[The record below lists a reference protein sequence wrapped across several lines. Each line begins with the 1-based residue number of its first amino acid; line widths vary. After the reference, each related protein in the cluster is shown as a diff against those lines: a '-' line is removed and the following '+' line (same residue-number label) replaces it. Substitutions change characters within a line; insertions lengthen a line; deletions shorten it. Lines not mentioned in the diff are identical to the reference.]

1 MTAKTTVQLRTTPM
15 NKYALRKE
23 MFPVTDHCVYFNHA
37 AVGPL
42 STPAYQAMEKQ
53 ARDQRDYGAL
63 HWREWYG
70 EYVHYRREASRLIGS
85 DPGEISILKNTS
97 EGISFV
103 AEGLRWERG
112 DNVITTDMEFP
123 SNYVPWK
130 RLERR
135 GVECRQIR
143 SRQGEFFIEDIEPL
157 IDARTRLLTVSSVSF
172 HNGFAPDLVALGQL
186 CRDRNILL
194 CVDAIQS
201 LGAMTMNVREM
212 NISFLAADGHK
223 WMLGPEGTALFFVA
237 AEAREMLE
245 VFESGWTNIDRG
257 GKFIGCETGLLND
270 GRRFEAGSANT
281 IGIYGAR
288 ASLGLLNGIGIDVIE
303 REVVRLANLLRD
315 RLHSIG
321 FVSGLSSPTQSGI
334 VGVTPPVVDLDRLR
348 QKIGEIP
355 GGISDRSTAILL
367 LHRWLEIHDIICA
380 PREGM
385 LRFSP
390 HFYNDEREIERVVEV
405 LAEAL

>member
-1 MTAKTTVQLRTTPM
+1 M
-15 NKYALRKE
+15 NKPALRKE
-23 MFPVTDHCVYFNHA
+23 IFPVTDHCVYFNHA

-53 ARDQRDYGAL
+53 ARDQRDFGAL
-63 HWREWYG
+63 HWRDWYA

-85 DPGEISILKNTS
+85 EPEEISILKNTS

-143 SRQGEFFIEDIEPL
+143 SREGTFSAADVEPL
-157 IDARTRLLTVSSVSF
+157 IDSRTRLLTVSSVSF
-172 HNGFAPDLVALGQL
+172 HNGFAPDLRSLGQL
-186 CRDRNILL
+186 CRDRGILF

-201 LGAMTMNVREM
+201 LGAMSMNVREM

-223 WMLGPEGTALFFVA
+223 WMLSPEGTAVFFVA
-237 AEAREMLE
+237 DVARDMLE
-245 VFESGWTNIDRG
+245 VFESGWINIDRG
-257 GKFIGCETGLLND
+257 GKFIGCETNLLGD
-270 GRRFEAGSANT
+270 GRRFEAGSYNT
-281 IGIYGAR
+281 NGIYGAR
-288 ASLGLLNGIGIDVIE
+288 ASLALLNGIGIDVVE
-303 REVVRLANLLRD
+303 AEVVRLSRLLRA

-334 VGVTPPVVDLDRLR
+334 VGVTPPVVDLARLR
-348 QKIGEIP
+348 GRVGAMP
-355 GGISDRSTAILL
+355 GGISDRSPAILL
-367 LHRWLEIHDIICA
+367 FHRWLEINDIICA

-390 HFYNDEREIERVVEV
+390 HFYNDETEIERLVEV
-405 LAEAL
+405 LTEAL